1 MRPNTVKQLLR
12 EGKPAL
18 GTWLSLGNALAAEQ
32 LTRLGFDWLN
42 IDQEHAPI
50 DATLTLH
57 LLQAISLGG
66 AIPLCR
72 VPWNEPVWIKRCLD
86 AGAYGVV
93 VPMVNS
99 RAEAEQAVAACK
111 YPPAG
116 TRGIGGLRTR
126 LYGGADYVE
135 RANDEIL
142 VVIQIEHIEAVER
155 ADEILSVPGID
166 AYFVGPNDLCAS
178 MGLKP
183 ATEPDHPQYHDALEH
198 VKQVAAGYHVAAGLH
213 VGSAETAR
221 HYIEGG
227 YQFIALASDGA
238 LLASAADAILKGA
251 RARPGAGL
259 GPETD
264 ATKRGY

>member
-1 MRPNTVKQLLR
+1 MRSNHVKQLLKD
-12 EGKPAL
+12 GKPAL
-18 GTWLSLGNALAAEQ
+18 GTWLSLGNPLAAEQ
-32 LTRLGFDWLN
+32 LSQLGFDWLN
-42 IDQEHAPI
+42 IDQEHSAI

-66 AIPLCR
+66 AVPLCR

-93 VPMVNS
+93 VPMVNN

-116 TRGIGGLRTR
+116 LRGIGGLRTR

-135 RANDEIL
+135 HANDEIL
-142 VVIQIEHIEAVER
+142 VVIQIEHIDAVEC

-178 MGLKP
+178 MGLRP
-183 ATEPDHPQYHDALEH
+183 STEPDFAQYHEALAH
-198 VKQVAAGYHVAAGLH
+198 VKQVAASYQVAAGLH
-213 VGSAETAR
+213 VGSAATAR
-221 HYIEGG
+221 HYVELG
-227 YQFIALASDGA
+227 YQFIALASDAA
-238 LLASAADAILKGA
+238 LLSSAAEAILTGA
-251 RARPGAGL
+251 RGDVAAQG
-259 GPETD
+259 D
-264 ATKRGY
+264 ATRRGY